1 VRGRQFTLKL
11 LDVVVYAVAVT
22 AVAMVVTGVPSLAL
36 GWGLVGVKFAL
47 FFVGFGMLGYATF
60 KLRPKPPWKD
70 DDDPQLRND
79 REEVGIAGLVVGLI
93 PARFR
98 LAPDERP
105 SIGAKLFV
113 ASVTMLATSY
123 LLESVLGVA
132 L

>member
-1 VRGRQFTLKL
+1 VRARLFPLQL
-11 LDVVVYAVAVT
+11 LDVVVYAVTVT
-22 AVAMVVTGVPSLAL
+22 AVAVVVSAVPSFAL

-60 KLRPKPPWKD
+60 KLRPTPPWKNE
-70 DDDPQLRND
+70 DDPRIRND
-79 REEVGIAGLVVGLI
+79 REEVGIAARATSLI
-93 PARFR
+93 PPRFR
-98 LAPDERP
+98 LGPEQRP

-113 ASVTMLATSY
+113 ASVTMLVTSY